1 MRRRRL
7 GGDGAALPLV
17 RMPGLALVFML
28 LACVHVP
35 LAGGARPPEVV
46 LDPASR
52 ASGLTL
58 RASYTEG
65 NAPLRLTSDALL
77 AGVEGGA
84 PLVRAVVKI
93 ANPTDAPLEFLGLT
107 DAYSAWY
114 ATNGAPYAD
123 APSDVA
129 LTKRT
134 GPGVN
139 IDVVASS
146 AADQT
151 SWTGRLTVTIRPQLG
166 TLEIVA
172 PLARGEELLDAMDA
186 PTTHAI
192 RDALRHVTYHHTGK
206 RPDTATRGVSFEVVD
221 ADGGTSAPAAFLVD
235 ILIVNDAPTLDL
247 NGLHRGGTGYSSTMG
262 EHERVLGVALV
273 DADLYVG
280 DADGTLIVRGRVAYD
295 PAGVGYSATDFPVS
309 LF

>member
-1 MRRRRL
+1 MRPCTSGRGCPPPGSSLRPRIARERAHAASVVHRGQRAASADVRRAARGRGRRRTAGTS
-7 GGDGAALPLV
+7 GGED
-17 RMPGLALVFML
+17 R
-28 LACVHVP
+28 
-35 LAGGARPPEVV
+35 E
-46 LDPASR
+46 
-52 ASGLTL
+52 
-58 RASYTEG
+58 
-65 NAPLRLTSDALL
+65 
-77 AGVEGGA
+77 
-84 PLVRAVVKI
+84 
-93 ANPTDAPLEFLGLT
+93 PTDAPLEFLGLT

-114 ATNGAPYAD
+114 AANGAPYAD

-235 ILIVNDAPTLDL
+235 ILSVNDAPTLDL

-280 DADGTLIVRGRVAYD
+280 DADGTLIVRWRVAYD

>member
-1 MRRRRL
+1 
-7 GGDGAALPLV
+7 
-17 RMPGLALVFML
+17 
-28 LACVHVP
+28 
-35 LAGGARPPEVV
+35 
-46 LDPASR
+46 
-52 ASGLTL
+52 
-58 RASYTEG
+58 
-65 NAPLRLTSDALL
+65 
-77 AGVEGGA
+77 VEGGA

-114 ATNGAPYAD
+114 AANGAPYAD

-206 RPDTATRGVSFEVVD
+206 RPDTAARGLSFEVVD

-235 ILIVNDAPTLDL
+235 ILSVNDAPTLDL